1 MGVFRLLEKFLGF
14 PNHTWYVVV
23 TNKPYKGMEWV
34 VVVYFTKRDP
44 LASVKHVIKL
54 AWPYATTT
62 SYN

>member
-34 VVVYFTKRDP
+34 VVGFVVVFRFSTKRDP
-44 LASVKHVIKL
+44 LASVKHVVGL
-54 AWPYATTT
+54 A
-62 SYN
+62 